1 MFSTEFQV
9 ASADH
14 RKLDRELVESQAD
27 QAQAAKS
34 QRQSS
39 AADELVVAASS
50 GAMPETFRDDSPST
64 DSKTL
69 PSNSK
74 KPPTQPQ

>member
-1 MFSTEFQV
+1 MLVLGGAAGDKDMFSTEFQV

-14 RKLDRELVESQAD
+14 RKLDRELTESQAD

-39 AADELVVAASS
+39 AADE
-50 GAMPETFRDDSPST
+50 
-64 DSKTL
+64 
-69 PSNSK
+69 
-74 KPPTQPQ
+74 